1 MTMSNAPFEAEL
13 RELRAASLDD
23 ALLTRLDA
31 VADGNWTQLSAAE
44 QRFED
49 ALRGQRPAPLPAGLL
64 QDFETLTAGVP
75 FAINEKIVLFPKG
88 GSRTNRSQRS
98 TWAAAAAVALIGA
111 ATALLIPTTGN
122 NKRTVASAP
131 PSRASQAAP
140 LAASNNLVP
149 ASFNRG
155 VSEVHDEGVVWKAGN
170 HPHSVVRVVYK
181 DRITLKDENGRTF
194 EVEQP
199 RVEYMMVPAK
209 AD

>member
-1 MTMSNAPFEAEL
+1 MSNDPFEAEL

-23 ALLTRLDA
+23 ALLTRLSE
-31 VADGNWTQLSAAE
+31 VADENWTQLSEAE

-49 ALRGQRPAPLPAGLL
+49 ALRGHRPAPLPAGMLE
-64 QDFETLTAGVP
+64 DFEALTAGLP
-75 FAINEKIVLFPKG
+75 FVVNEKIVMFPKS
-88 GSRTNRSQRS
+88 GSRADRPRRSK
-98 TWAAAAAVALIGA
+98 WAAAAAVALIGA
-111 ATALLIPTTGN
+111 ATALLMPSPGN
-122 NKRTVASAP
+122 NKRTVASTP
-131 PSRASQAAP
+131 PSHASQPAP
-140 LAASNNLVP
+140 LVASNNLVP

-209 AD
+209 TD

>member
-1 MTMSNAPFEAEL
+1 MSKDPFEAEL

-23 ALLTRLDA
+23 ALLARLDA

-49 ALRGQRPAPLPAGLL
+49 SLRGHRPAPLPAGLL
-64 QDFETLTAGVP
+64 QDFEALTAGVP
-75 FAINEKIVLFPKG
+75 FSVNEKIVLFPKN
-88 GSRTNRSQRS
+88 GSRVDRPQRS
-98 TWAAAAAVALIGA
+98 KWAAAAAVALIGA
-111 ATALLIPTTGN
+111 ATALLMPSPA
-122 NKRTVASAP
+122 NKRTVASTP
-131 PSRASQAAP
+131 PSHAP
-140 LAASNNLVP
+140 QSAPSVASNNLVP

-155 VSEVHDEGVVWKAGN
+155 VSEVHDEGVVWKGGN

-209 AD
+209 TD

>member
-1 MTMSNAPFEAEL
+1 MSNDPFEAEL

-49 ALRGQRPAPLPAGLL
+49 TLRGHRPAPLPAGLL
-64 QDFETLTAGVP
+64 QDFEALTADLP
-75 FAINEKIVLFPKG
+75 FAVNEKIVLFPKS
-88 GSRTNRSQRS
+88 GSQAVRPRRS

-111 ATALLIPTTGN
+111 ATALLMPSTGN
-122 NKRTVASAP
+122 KPTVASAP
-131 PSRASQAAP
+131 PSHASQPAP

-155 VSEVHDEGVVWKAGN
+155 VSEVHDEGVVWKSGN
-170 HPHSVVRVVYK
+170 QPHSVVRVVYK
-181 DRITLKDENGRTF
+181 DRITLKDQNGRTF

-209 AD
+209 TD